1 MQKKDRMVIRPKKS
15 SNSIYKKPIKITC
28 EDTESERLSR
38 ILGFLKTQ
46 FKLPKTWQEKNPVE
60 DEFTF
65 RFKLNNNLKYFSL
78 NKANRLHFNRILSSF
93 ELNTLIN
100 YFFSFNL
107 IIFIILELKRVREIK
122 ERKDQLSAFI

>member
-28 EDTESERLSR
+28 KDTESERLSR
-38 ILGFLKTQ
+38 ILGFLKIE
-46 FKLPKTWQEKNPVE
+46 FKLPKIWQEKNPVE

-65 RFKLNNNLKYFSL
+65 RFKLNNNLKYFCL

-93 ELNTLIN
+93 ELDTLIN
-100 YFFSFNL
+100 YVFSFNL
-107 IIFIILELKRVREIK
+107 LFLLF
-122 ERKDQLSAFI
+122 LN